1 MSKNEG
7 NITFTVKV
15 DTILLDG
22 TPVPSEQ
29 LLRSD
34 GRLVILHEGREY
46 KLFRTKKGGLQLA
59 LR

>member
-1 MSKNEG
+1 VSKNEG